1 MVTALFFFFFPIIDR
16 SAIDSSA
23 NGTSGRY
30 IFIVFIIFLGR
41 EDIYVDKSISSNTD
55 ITLSV
60 MLKLNLVLKTII
72 CDNDNPDKD
81 HQQLIF
87 LKLIVKW

>member
-1 MVTALFFFFFPIIDR
+1 MVTALFFFFLFTVTDR

-41 EDIYVDKSISSNTD
+41 EDT
-55 ITLSV
+55 
-60 MLKLNLVLKTII
+60 
-72 CDNDNPDKD
+72 
-81 HQQLIF
+81 
-87 LKLIVKW
+87 